1 MNIIMSY
8 EYLLLLIFFCRS
20 VCTSPGGEDSPIFL
34 SAVTSKED
42 KADCAESFSEEKRKV
57 ISSAT
62 RQDTYLKEIKEH
74 DNAKGKVTVRVP
86 QSLLSIL

>member
-1 MNIIMSY
+1 
-8 EYLLLLIFFCRS
+8 
-20 VCTSPGGEDSPIFL
+20 
-34 SAVTSKED
+34 VTSKED